1 VNRTI
6 ALFTYHALLGRR
18 RIMLLLLLPALL
30 IAMALVI
37 RLAAGPDID
46 SEITAHL
53 LQHFALGAIVPLLAL
68 LAGTGAI
75 GSEIDDGSIIYLL
88 AKPVRRSEIVL
99 TKLAMAIGCVAA
111 FGALPIFLT
120 GWILTGSAE
129 NLPAAFGV
137 AAFVAGTAYCVG
149 FLLLAVVSRHAVVIG
164 LAYALAWE
172 SLVGGYLPGAG
183 ALSIQQWALA
193 IADAM
198 TSSADVDSMVRLP
211 AAIPL
216 LAVAIIGGAWFAGRR
231 LRSFTLSHAE

>member
-1 VNRTI
+1 MNRTV
-6 ALFTYHALLGRR
+6 AQFTYHALLGRR
-18 RIMLLLLLPALL
+18 RMMLLLILPALL
-30 IAMALVI
+30 IVMALVI
-37 RLAAGPDID
+37 RLAAGSDID
-46 SEITAHL
+46 PQITAHL
-53 LQHFALGAIVPLLAL
+53 LQHFALGAIVPLLSL

-88 AKPVRRSEIVL
+88 AKPVHRSDIVL
-99 TKLAMAIGCVAA
+99 TKLAMAIGCVAV
-111 FGALPIFLT
+111 FGALPIFVT
-120 GWILTGSAE
+120 GWILTGSTL
-129 NLPAAFGV
+129 NLPVAFGV

-193 IADAM
+193 VADAM
-198 TSSADVDSMVRLP
+198 TSSTDVDSMVRLA

-216 LAVAIIGGAWFAGRR
+216 LAIAIVGGTWLAGRR
-231 LRSFTLSHAE
+231 LRSFTLSHAD

>member
-1 VNRTI
+1 VNPTI
-6 ALFTYHALLGRR
+6 AQFTYHALLGRR
-18 RIMLLLLLPALL
+18 RMMLLLILPALL
-30 IAMALVI
+30 VAMALVI

-46 SEITAHL
+46 PMITAHL

-99 TKLAMAIGCVAA
+99 TKLAMAIGCVAV
-111 FGALPIFLT
+111 FGALPILVT
-120 GWILTGSAE
+120 GWILTGSAQ
-129 NLPAAFGV
+129 NLPVAFGV

-193 IADAM
+193 VADAM
-198 TSSADVDSMVRLP
+198 TSSPDVDSMVRLS

-216 LAVAIIGGAWFAGRR
+216 LAVAIFGGAWFAGRR
-231 LRSFTLSHAE
+231 LRSFTLSHAD

>member
-46 SEITAHL
+46 PQITAHL

-99 TKLAMAIGCVAA
+99 TKLAMAIGCVAV
-111 FGALPIFLT
+111 FGALPIFVT
-120 GWILTGSAE
+120 GWILTGSTQ

-172 SLVGGYLPGAG
+172 TLVGGYLPGAG

-193 IADAM
+193 VADAM

-216 LAVAIIGGAWFAGRR
+216 LAIAIIGGAWFAGRR
-231 LRSFTLSHAE
+231 LRSFTLSHAD

>member
-1 VNRTI
+1 M
-6 ALFTYHALLGRR
+6 
-18 RIMLLLLLPALL
+18 MLLLILPTLL

-46 SEITAHL
+46 PQITAHV

-88 AKPVRRSEIVL
+88 AKPVRRSQIVL
-99 TKLAMAIGCVAA
+99 TKLLMAIGCVAVL
-111 FGALPIFLT
+111 GALPIFLT
-120 GWILTGSAE
+120 GWILTGSAQ
-129 NLPAAFGV
+129 NLPVAFGIAAFI
-137 AAFVAGTAYCVG
+137 AGTAYCVG

-193 IADAM
+193 IADSM
-198 TSSADVDSMVRLP
+198 TTSTDVDSMIRLSV
-211 AAIPL
+211 AIPL
-216 LAVAIIGGAWFAGRR
+216 LAIAILGGSWLAGWR
-231 LRSFTLSHAE
+231 LRSFTFSHAD

>member
-6 ALFTYHALLGRR
+6 AQFTYHALLGRR
-18 RIMLLLLLPALL
+18 RMMLLLLLPALL
-30 IAMALVI
+30 IAMALII

-46 SEITAHL
+46 PLITAHL

-99 TKLAMAIGCVAA
+99 TKLAMAVGCVAA
-111 FGALPIFLT
+111 FGALPILIT
-120 GWILTGSAE
+120 GWILTGSAL
-129 NLPAAFGV
+129 NLPVAFAV

-193 IADAM
+193 VADAM
-198 TSSADVDSMVRLP
+198 TSSPDVDGMVRLST
-211 AAIPL
+211 AIPL
-216 LAVAIIGGAWFAGRR
+216 LVVAIFGGAWFAGRR
-231 LRSFTLSHAE
+231 LRSFTLSHAD

>member
-1 VNRTI
+1 MNRTI
-6 ALFTYHALLGRR
+6 AQFTYHALLGRR
-18 RIMLLLLLPALL
+18 RMMLLLLLPALL
-30 IAMALVI
+30 IAMALII

-46 SEITAHL
+46 PLITTHL

-99 TKLAMAIGCVAA
+99 TKLAMAVGCVAV
-111 FGALPIFLT
+111 FGALPILIT
-120 GWILTGSAE
+120 GWILTGSTL
-129 NLPAAFGV
+129 NLPVAFAV
-137 AAFVAGTAYCVG
+137 AAFIAGTAYCVG

-193 IADAM
+193 VADAM
-198 TSSADVDSMVRLP
+198 TPSTDVESMVRLA

-216 LAVAIIGGAWFAGRR
+216 LALAIVGGSWFAGWR
-231 LRSFTLSHAE
+231 LRSFTLSHAD

>member
-18 RIMLLLLLPALL
+18 RMMLLLILPAL
-30 IAMALVI
+30 IIGMALVI
-37 RLAAGPDID
+37 RMAAGADINP
-46 SEITAHL
+46 EITAHL

-88 AKPVRRSEIVL
+88 AKPVRRIDIVL
-99 TKLAMAIGCVAA
+99 TKLVMAVGCVTV
-111 FGALPIFLT
+111 FGALPMFAT
-120 GWILTGSAE
+120 GWILTGSAL
-129 NLPAAFGV
+129 NLPFAFAV
-137 AAFVAGTAYCVG
+137 AAFLAGAAYCVG

-193 IADAM
+193 VADAM
-198 TSSADVDSMVRLP
+198 TSSTDVDSMIRL
-211 AAIPL
+211 AVAIPL
-216 LAVAIIGGAWFAGRR
+216 LAIAMIGGTWFAGWR
-231 LRSFTLSHAE
+231 LRSFTLSHAD

>member
-1 VNRTI
+1 MNRTI

-18 RIMLLLLLPALL
+18 RMMLLLILPALL
-30 IAMALVI
+30 IAMALII
-37 RLAAGPDID
+37 RAAAGAGID
-46 SEITAHL
+46 PQITAHL

-88 AKPVRRSEIVL
+88 AKPVRRGEIVL
-99 TKLAMAIGCVAA
+99 TKLVMAVGCVAV

-120 GWILTGSAE
+120 GWILTGSAL
-129 NLPAAFGV
+129 NLPVAFGV
-137 AAFVAGTAYCVG
+137 AALVAGIAYCVG

-193 IADAM
+193 LADAM
-198 TSSADVDSMVRLP
+198 TSSTDVHSMIRL
-211 AAIPL
+211 AVAIPL
-216 LAVAIIGGAWFAGRR
+216 LVVAIVGGTWFAGVR
-231 LRSFTLSHAE
+231 LRSFTLSHAD

>member
-6 ALFTYHALLGRR
+6 AQFTYHALLGRR
-18 RIMLLLLLPALL
+18 RMMLLLILPALL

-37 RLAAGPDID
+37 RLAAGSDID
-46 SEITAHL
+46 PMITAHL

-99 TKLAMAIGCVAA
+99 TKLAMAIGCVAV
-111 FGALPIFLT
+111 FGALPILVT
-120 GWILTGSAE
+120 GWIMTGSAQ
-129 NLPAAFGV
+129 NLPVAFGV

-193 IADAM
+193 VADAM
-198 TSSADVDSMVRLP
+198 TSSPDVDGMVRLST
-211 AAIPL
+211 AIPL
-216 LAVAIIGGAWFAGRR
+216 LVVAIIGGAWYAGRR
-231 LRSFTLSHAE
+231 LRSFTLSHAD

>member
-1 VNRTI
+1 MNRTI
-6 ALFTYHALLGRR
+6 AQFTYHALLGRR
-18 RIMLLLLLPALL
+18 RMMLLLILPALL

-37 RLAAGPDID
+37 RAAAGSGID
-46 SEITAHL
+46 PQVTAHV

-88 AKPVRRSEIVL
+88 AKPVRRGEIVL
-99 TKLAMAIGCVAA
+99 TKLVMAVGCVAV
-111 FGALPIFLT
+111 FGALPILVA
-120 GWILTGSAE
+120 GWILTGSAL
-129 NLPAAFGV
+129 NLPVAFGV
-137 AAFVAGTAYCVG
+137 AALVAGTAYCVG

-193 IADAM
+193 VADAL
-198 TSSADVDSMVRLP
+198 TASPDVHSMIRL
-211 AAIPL
+211 AVAIPL
-216 LAVAIIGGAWFAGRR
+216 LAVAILGGTWFAGLR
-231 LRSFTLSHAE
+231 LRSFTLSHAD